1 MKNKKLLIGLMLI
14 TSSVMIGCSN
24 KISNEE
30 KVIDSV
36 VIDEDAKE
44 TDNKINISKVATTEN
59 LNGTL
64 NEEILIDE
72 ESLIKIQYS
81 DGIGYEEGEIYQ
93 SQFPKI
99 YIDSLPIGTITEEV
113 KNKRNIINWRNK
125 EINGQ
130 LIVDYMG
137 SGDNFRIKKN
147 DKVYILDKNYNLK
160 EITAYKKLIEET
172 NGNLNRFQS
181 SEDGN
186 LDIYFFDEGNGIEKM
201 AIIDIINNKYY
212 ELTGEAI
219 DIIKDKFRN
228 VLAID
233 NEKIYIL
240 LEEGTST
247 TIGYIEDNKFNIV
260 LDKKSGIDIWVQGG
274 IIFSNNKI
282 LISGFLDENYGVWR
296 YDVDKKE
303 ITKAMEVKYLYS
315 LFKINKEKNM
325 IIIENLGIGDEKNIS
340 IARINENLEISD
352 IQDITKAILSDEN
365 YNDGKSIKG
374 WSNNGDKF
382 YVKTKKVDN
391 GEKLDDVYYEV
402 YEAK

>member
-296 YDVDKKE
+296 YDIDKKE
-303 ITKAMEVKYLYS
+303 ITKAIEVKNLYS

>member
-282 LISGFLDENYGVWR
+282 LL
-296 YDVDKKE
+296 
-303 ITKAMEVKYLYS
+303 
-315 LFKINKEKNM
+315 
-325 IIIENLGIGDEKNIS
+325 
-340 IARINENLEISD
+340 
-352 IQDITKAILSDEN
+352 
-365 YNDGKSIKG
+365 
-374 WSNNGDKF
+374 
-382 YVKTKKVDN
+382 
-391 GEKLDDVYYEV
+391 
-402 YEAK
+402 